1 MKRYLPFVL
10 ILLTLSMSAQRKPK
24 IKGNRVVTQVNEA
37 LPEFNAVVLEDDLD
51 IVLKKSFGPG
61 YVIEADD
68 NLIDILKF
76 KVEDSTLIISSF
88 YNVTTKKKFD
98 ITVNF
103 VELKAITVKEGSVLC
118 DDIIANEIFFA
129 DVFADSKLDIKVDA
143 GVMDLNLEES
153 GSGDFNLDVDSLN
166 VAMRG
171 RTDAL
176 IYSVSGTKN
185 IKLDDNA
192 SLTLEGTTDLLMASL
207 TSNSKLKAQKLE
219 AAEID
224 LRLQES
230 SNATVNSYREI
241 KLATS
246 GNSKTFLYGNPK
258 IVVEEFLDTSQL
270 IKRKT
275 N

>member
-10 ILLTLSMSAQRKPK
+10 ILLTLSLSAQRKPK

-61 YVIEADD
+61 YAIEADD

-192 SLTLEGTTDLLMASL
+192 SLKLEGTTDLLLANL
-207 TSNSKLKAQKLE
+207 NSNSKLKAQKLE

-241 KLATS
+241 KLAAS
-246 GNSKTFLYGNPK
+246 GNSKTYLYGNPK
-258 IVVEEFLDTSQL
+258 IVIEEFLDTSQL
-270 IKRKT
+270 IKRKA

>member
-1 MKRYLPFVL
+1 M
-10 ILLTLSMSAQRKPK
+10 
-24 IKGNRVVTQVNEA
+24 
-37 LPEFNAVVLEDDLD
+37 
-51 IVLKKSFGPG
+51 
-61 YVIEADD
+61 
-68 NLIDILKF
+68 
-76 KVEDSTLIISSF
+76 
-88 YNVTTKKKFD
+88 
-98 ITVNF
+98 
-103 VELKAITVKEGSVLC
+103 KAITVKEGSVLC

-192 SLTLEGTTDLLMASL
+192 SLKLEGTTDLLLANL
-207 TSNSKLKAQKLE
+207 NSNSKLKAQKLE

-241 KLATS
+241 KLAAS
-246 GNSKTFLYGNPK
+246 GNSKTYLYGNPK
-258 IVVEEFLDTSQL
+258 IVIEEFLDTSQL
-270 IKRKT
+270 IKRKA